1 MYTSSLCYL
10 IEFKTLIKNFL
21 FTLDKYDKNIIIQK
35 NQNNNLQYLCN
46 YSLHILYNNDIIKI
60 DTDFN
65 NYVYASSNNYN
76 LYNFNI
82 TIIFTNKLPLSI
94 LLLLN
99 KAITSNIKKKID
111 IYHLSQEINTFSKA
125 DINYNELKKNIN
137 NDLLLIEIKKIN
149 TNKLYN
155 HFITF
160 ENNNFIVNLIFNNN
174 IIKFKLIINTTLY
187 PNIPPKIEYISPR
200 LTFEFTVAIM
210 NLDILKI
217 NKWSPS
223 ITLEQLILEIAKINF
238 NQYIIYDNYDN
249 LEYELIKLLSITHD
263 NITSLDNNINID
275 INIANIKK
283 NNTDNNFW
291 KSGTGYSFNNT
302 TNWDINTY
310 LNDQK
315 ILNDD
320 INKILININDI
331 LIDNPNN
338 KYVNILLE
346 FINIKIKSLT
356 LLELNNNTTFYKN
369 IFTILYILYNH
380 ISQDNINIIANNI
393 KDIYNELDILQNN
406 SLLELELDDYIIK
419 IYNSIKLYYNTI
431 DTINNNNIIE
441 DNYID
446 TMKELQYD
454 TFELPSYH
462 LFYNIKN
469 ETTNKKSIIR
479 IMSEVSSLKSTL
491 PLSNDSSI
499 WIRISEDNFNI
510 ITFLISGPKN
520 TPYENG
526 LFEFHCCLPHNY
538 PIEPPKVLLHTT
550 GNNTF
555 RFNPNLYECGKIC
568 LSLLGTWESTVD
580 EKWNPT
586 NSTLL
591 QVLVSIQSLIFI
603 DFPYFN
609 EPGYEKR
616 IGTDYGIKES
626 INYNNKIYPNTV
638 KLAMINMIKNP
649 PKGFESVIINHFKFK
664 KNDII
669 NTVTKWKE
677 LNNIINL
684 NELIELLN

>member
-1 MYTSSLCYL
+1 
-10 IEFKTLIKNFL
+10 
-21 FTLDKYDKNIIIQK
+21 
-35 NQNNNLQYLCN
+35 
-46 YSLHILYNNDIIKI
+46 
-60 DTDFN
+60 
-65 NYVYASSNNYN
+65 
-76 LYNFNI
+76 
-82 TIIFTNKLPLSI
+82 
-94 LLLLN
+94 
-99 KAITSNIKKKID
+99 
-111 IYHLSQEINTFSKA
+111 
-125 DINYNELKKNIN
+125 
-137 NDLLLIEIKKIN
+137 
-149 TNKLYN
+149 
-155 HFITF
+155 
-160 ENNNFIVNLIFNNN
+160 
-174 IIKFKLIINTTLY
+174 
-187 PNIPPKIEYISPR
+187 
-200 LTFEFTVAIM
+200 M

-217 NKWSPS
+217 NKWLST
-223 ITLEQLILEIAKINF
+223 ITLEQLIIEIAKIDF
-238 NQYIIYDNYDN
+238 NQYIIYNNYDT

-263 NITSLDNNINID
+263 NITSLNNNINID
-275 INIANIKK
+275 INIINIKK

-291 KSGTGYSFNNT
+291 KSGTGYSLNNT
-302 TNWDINTY
+302 TNWDINGY

-315 ILNDD
+315 ILNNN
-320 INKILININDI
+320 INEILVNINDI

-356 LLELNNNTTFYKN
+356 LLELNNNITFYKN

-380 ISQDNINIIANNI
+380 ISQDNISIIANNI

-406 SLLELELDDYIIK
+406 SSIELDDYIIK

-431 DTINNNNIIE
+431 HTINNNNIIE
-441 DNYID
+441 DNYINI
-446 TMKELQYD
+446 MKELQYD

-462 LFYNIKN
+462 LFYNTKN
-469 ETTNKKSIIR
+469 VTTNKKSIIR
-479 IMSEVSSLKSTL
+479 IMSEISSLKTTL

-568 LSLLGTWESTVD
+568 LSLLGTWESTID

-586 NSTLL
+586 TSTLL

-616 IGTDYGIKES
+616 INTELGIKES
-626 INYNNKIYPNTV
+626 TYYNNKIYPNTV

-649 PKGFESVIINHFKFK
+649 PKGFEYVINNHFKFK

-677 LNNIINL
+677 LNNIVNL